1 MSKVIP
7 SKFMSKGNVI
17 GVDSLSHIKSEKI
30 RLQVHGNN
38 SITTY
43 SPESQNELLFRIP
56 AYANSFLN
64 TEDTFLSFK
73 VKTTGCNGTNYSI
86 IGMGCPVFS
95 RCVYRS
101 SQGLI
106 ISEENNFHV
115 LNRLFTIHSV
125 HSGMTDEG
133 VYENGDVTQSTKK
146 AALGTSLQNSITYV
160 LKFKSSLL
168 DVNLAS
174 YLPLC
179 MMDSGASGHA
189 FDLELTLAPANEC
202 LKLALGSL
210 TSTAS
215 YEITEP
221 VMNLNVIRMTPEL
234 CSKYNQIACNEKEQI
249 TIPFKTYRCHS
260 NSLTSATQQ
269 QLSIHEM
276 ATNIKRV
283 WTVLTK
289 VTNAIDD
296 TENLGFF
303 GSVRDTS
310 IQIQEYNYKVG
321 NQSMY
326 SEPVSEVGNN
336 NNNITLNH
344 VKGGSFSHGKN
355 TILTQP
361 ESDDSIYNCFEA
373 SSKKMFHTVCSF
385 DYSNE
390 STKGVVQGISTS
402 TPLLITL
409 KTNVAPNAYQLH
421 SFVEIGYDLSI
432 INGEIKYVEQKAG
445 SNQVY

>member
-7 SKFMSKGNVI
+7 SKFMSKGNAI

-38 SITTY
+38 STTTY
-43 SPESQNELLFRIP
+43 SPESQNKLLFRIP
-56 AYANSFLN
+56 SFANSFLN

-73 VKTTGCNGTNYSI
+73 VKTTGCNGTNYSV

-95 RCVYRS
+95 RVVYRS
-101 SQGLI
+101 SQGLV
-106 ISEENNFHV
+106 ISEENNFHI
-115 LNRLFTIHSV
+115 LNRIFTIHSV

-133 VYENGDVTQSTKK
+133 VYENGDVSGNKR
-146 AALGTSLQNSITYV
+146 AALGTSLQNSITYI

-174 YLPLC
+174 YLPLF
-179 MMDSGASGHA
+179 MMDGGGSGHA
-189 FDLELTLAPANEC
+189 FDVELTLAPPNEC
-202 LKLALGSL
+202 LRHGLGSL

-234 CSKYNQIACNEKEQI
+234 CSKYNQIACNENEEI
-249 TIPFKTYRCHS
+249 TIPFKTFRNHS

-283 WTVLTK
+283 WSVLTK
-289 VTNAIDD
+289 VTNTIDD

-303 GSVRDTS
+303 GSTRDST
-310 IQIQEYNYKVG
+310 IKIEEYNYKVG

-326 SEPVSEVGNN
+326 SEPVSETLNG

-355 TILTQP
+355 TILTQL
-361 ESDDSIYNCFEA
+361 ESDDSIYNCFE
-373 SSKKMFHTVCSF
+373 SNSKKMFHTVCSF
-385 DYSNE
+385 DYSKE
-390 STKGVVQGISTS
+390 STKGVIQGISTS

-409 KTNVAPNAYQLH
+409 KTNVSPAAFQLH
-421 SFVEIGYDLSI
+421 SFVEISYDLSI